1 MSNSHNPEIEPLSR
15 MQILIAM
22 AVTAIILFGVARLW
36 LYLGDLQLRPLSV
49 TVSDVGFGLALG
61 LGLTGL
67 SAIVYAAWA
76 AYRESA
82 ELYLAMV
89 LKPLALPDTIWLGLL
104 PGLSEELLFRGVML
118 PAIGLDPIGIVL
130 SSLCFGVLHMTNVQ
144 QWPYAV
150 WATLVGMLLAYTM
163 VETGNLFIPIVAHM
177 TTNFISAVTWKI
189 QQPKLKSR
197 S

>member
-1 MSNSHNPEIEPLSR
+1 MSNSQHPDTEPLSR

-22 AVTAIILFGVARLW
+22 ALTAIILVGLAKTW
-36 LYLGDLQLRPLSV
+36 LYFGDFQLRP
-49 TVSDVGFGLALG
+49 VSITAADFGIGIALG

-76 AYRESA
+76 IYRESA
-82 ELYLAMV
+82 DFYLTMV
-89 LKPLALPDTIWLGLL
+89 LKPLALPDLFWLGLL

-118 PAIGLDPIGIVL
+118 PALGLDPIGIVL

-150 WATLVGMLLAYTM
+150 WATVVGILLAFTM
-163 VETGNLFIPIVAHM
+163 VETGNLFIPIVAHV
-177 TTNFISAVTWKI
+177 TTNFISGLTWKL
-189 QQPKLKSR
+189 QRVAVES
-197 S
+197 